1 MIESCNSKLN
11 CVIQGLLFSDLQT
24 IRIPMNNPTPEEQ
37 ADAIKNALFSGQKI
51 LAIKFYREQTGV
63 GLAEAKDAVE
73 KLEADLRV
81 SSPER
86 FTAKPAGAGCMSL
99 LLAGVIV
106 WRMFA

>member
-1 MIESCNSKLN
+1 M
-11 CVIQGLLFSDLQT
+11 QGLQSGSATL
-24 IRIPMNNPTPEEQ
+24 IRTDMNTPNPED
-37 ADAIKNALFSGQKI
+37 DANQVKEALFTGQKI
-51 LAIKFYREQTGV
+51 LAIKLYREQTGV

-73 KLEADLRV
+73 KLEAGLRA

-99 LLAGVIV
+99 LLAGMVV